1 MIRYFKAA
9 YTNVLTSN
17 YIEIKRKT
25 GSLSKGTEGIKNKME
40 ILKLKNNW
48 NLKITEMKNLNSR
61 MEMPEKRVSET
72 EDIIQSEQ
80 QAEKKIGK
88 KLNKASG
95 ICKILI
101 KVLRF
106 MLLKSQKERSKSMEL
121 NKYLKKCLK
130 TT

>member
-1 MIRYFKAA
+1 
-9 YTNVLTSN
+9 
-17 YIEIKRKT
+17 
-25 GSLSKGTEGIKNKME
+25 
-40 ILKLKNNW
+40 
-48 NLKITEMKNLNSR
+48 MKNLNSR

>member
-1 MIRYFKAA
+1 
-9 YTNVLTSN
+9 
-17 YIEIKRKT
+17 
-25 GSLSKGTEGIKNKME
+25 
-40 ILKLKNNW
+40 
-48 NLKITEMKNLNSR
+48 MKNLNSR

-95 ICKILI
+95 ICNILI

>member
-1 MIRYFKAA
+1 
-9 YTNVLTSN
+9 
-17 YIEIKRKT
+17 
-25 GSLSKGTEGIKNKME
+25 
-40 ILKLKNNW
+40 
-48 NLKITEMKNLNSR
+48 MKNLNSR

-80 QAEKKIGK
+80 QQQAEKKIGK

-95 ICKILI
+95 ICNILI